1 MNPAQVSRVL
11 AVIPERVARVSSG
24 TLFVPNAAHC
34 AHPERMALVSRYLS
48 WLSPLNALTK
58 DEQRELGLIAG
69 PGRPPHAADEGDN
82 DGWDAEDRLS
92 FSGPDAEAYAGPGAA
107 TSGNPTSGAA
117 TSGDAEAVGLEV
129 GDEPVGGRMRDEQ
142 LYLGGEGGLL
152 RGDPAGP
159 EYRD

>member
-11 AVIPERVARVSSG
+11 AVVPERVARVASG
-24 TLFVPNAAHC
+24 TRFVPNAAHC

-82 DGWDAEDRLS
+82 DAWDAEDRLS
-92 FSGPDAEAYAGPGAA
+92 FSGADSEYAGPEAA
-107 TSGNPTSGAA
+107 TSGNATSGDA

-142 LYLGGEGGLL
+142 LYLGSEGGLL

-159 EYRD
+159 EHRD